1 MADPKRLVVLKA
13 ITAVLQQITPANGYQ
28 HDLSG
33 PGRVA
38 RGRLT
43 FGDNA
48 PLPMVAL
55 NEPLNPDREARRAG
69 STGHLSREVW
79 SILVQGWAA
88 DDWENPTD
96 PAHLLMADVK
106 KALATVNVEGHAN
119 YRLVRP
125 GWPSGLVG
133 RIQLEPGTVRPPEP
147 GVSDKAFFF
156 LHADVEFVENTLDPY
171 GS

>member
-1 MADPKRLVVLKA
+1 MADPKRLRVLKA
-13 ITAVLQQITPANGYQ
+13 ISALLQQVTVTNGYQ

-33 PGRVA
+33 AGRVV

-43 FGDNA
+43 FGANA
-48 PLPMVAL
+48 PVPMVAI

-69 STGHLSREVW
+69 TTGHIAREVW
-79 SILVQGWAA
+79 SLLIQGWAA
-88 DDWENPTD
+88 DDYENPTD

-106 KALATVNVEGHAN
+106 KALATVNVDTHAN
-119 YRLVRP
+119 YRL
-125 GWPSGLVG
+125 GGLVG
-133 RIQLEPGTVRPPEP
+133 KIQLEPGTVRPPEP
-147 GVSDKAFFF
+147 DVSDKAFFY

>member
-1 MADPKRLVVLKA
+1 MADPKRLTVLKA

-33 PGRVA
+33 AGRVA
-38 RGRLT
+38 RGKLT

-48 PLPMVAL
+48 PLPMVAI
-55 NEPLNPDREARRAG
+55 NEPLNPDREARRSG
-69 STGHLSREVW
+69 STGHMAREVW
-79 SILVQGWAA
+79 SLLVQGWAA

-106 KALATVNVEGHAN
+106 KALATVNVDTHPN
-119 YRLVRP
+119 YRL
-125 GWPSGLVG
+125 SGLVG

-147 GVSDKAFFF
+147 GVSDKAFFY